1 MERTETIQNL
11 TKSLALFHVKVG
23 KIKKDAS
30 NPFFKSSYASLSHI
44 LEEIG
49 TPLQESGL
57 VISQFPDGEGL
68 VTMLIHAESGEY
80 ISSNYVM
87 PVSKQNDPQA
97 LGSAISYAR
106 RYAVTS
112 ILSLNVSD
120 DDAEGA
126 MKRGSATPKQPKA
139 DQPEDNRPWL
149 NKGELLDKAMEYLRG
164 GGKIETIKAKYKI
177 SKEVQE
183 SLNQLTEKL

>member
-1 MERTETIQNL
+1 MERTESIQNL
-11 TKSLALFHVKVG
+11 TKSLSLFHVKVG

-49 TPLQESGL
+49 APLQESGL

-87 PVSKQNDPQA
+87 PVVKQNDPQA

-126 MKRGSATPKQPKA
+126 MPSRKVTTPKA

-149 NKGELLDKAMEYLRG
+149 NKGELLDSAMEYLRG
-164 GGKIETIKAKYKI
+164 GGKLETIKKKYKI
-177 SKEVQE
+177 SKEIQA
-183 SLNQLTEKL
+183 SLDQVIEKL